1 MAFASIADDFPAV
14 LDACALFPFHLRT
27 TLLRLAAHG
36 LYRPLWS
43 ADIRAELCRS
53 LARRGVAAT
62 SIERT
67 ESRLSAF
74 PNADVQA
81 YGHLIESMTCHQ
93 KDRHVL
99 AAAVK
104 AEADVIVTFN
114 LRDFPPESVERHRI
128 EVQHPDDFLLNLHD
142 LNPNAVRTELQAQAD
157 RNSAEPRTLT
167 SLLDALANAGVPK
180 FAESVRDAATSAPP
194 GEILG

>member
-27 TLLRLAAHG
+27 TLLRLAARG

-53 LARRGVAAT
+53 LANRGVAAT

-67 ESRLSAF
+67 EARLSAF
-74 PNADVQA
+74 PNADVQS
-81 YGHLIESMTCHQ
+81 YEHLIESMTCHQ

-99 AAAVK
+99 AAAVE
-104 AEADVIVTFN
+104 AEAEVIVTFN
-114 LRDFPPESVERHRI
+114 LKDFPPESVEPHRI

-142 LNPNAVRTELQAQAD
+142 LNPNAVRIELQEQAN
-157 RNSAEPRTLT
+157 RNHAEPCSLM
-167 SLLDALANAGVPK
+167 SLLDALEKASVRN
-180 FAESVRDAATSAPP
+180 FAECVRSALDP
-194 GEILG
+194 

>member
-14 LDACALFPFHLRT
+14 LDACALFPFYLRT
-27 TLLRLAAHG
+27 TLLRLGARG

-53 LARRGVAAT
+53 LAKHGVAAT

-67 ESRLSAF
+67 EARLSAF
-74 PNADVQA
+74 PNADVQS
-81 YGHLIESMTCHQ
+81 YDHLIESMTCQQ

-104 AEADVIVTFN
+104 AEAEVIVTFN
-114 LRDFPPESVERHRI
+114 LKDFPPESVELHRI
-128 EVQHPDDFLLNLHD
+128 EIQHPDVFLLNLHD
-142 LNPNAVRTELQAQAD
+142 LNPNAVRSELQAQAD
-157 RNSAEPRTLT
+157 HNSAEPCTLI
-167 SLLDALANAGVPK
+167 SLLDALANASVPN
-180 FAESVRDAATSAPP
+180 FAECVRSAPRS
-194 GEILG
+194 LTTT